1 MADSF
6 VAPWTVAHQAP
17 LSIGFPIK
25 NNEVDCHCL
34 LQETFPTQGS
44 NLRLLHWQANSLPL
58 GHQRKPVNRN
68 RPGNS
73 RCFEF
78 KTCLSE
84 LGDPYIFQWQMVRPN
99 GRDKTDFEIK
109 STFTSRWRLWSF
121 HSRNWSGIVMYI
133 LKHEAEHLGYTNI
146 IDTYIVS
153 PNYEIYM
160 TLENIM
166 RNRIVICKNRWLWE
180 NWWK

>member
-1 MADSF
+1 MWLFCGPMGYSPPGSSVHGISQSRILEWVAISF
-6 VAPWTVAHQAP
+6 PKRSSQFRDQTHISCIGRQILYNWATRESQWTD
-17 LSIGFPIK
+17 I
-25 NNEVDCHCL
+25 D
-34 LQETFPTQGS
+34 
-44 NLRLLHWQANSLPL
+44 
-58 GHQRKPVNRN
+58 
-68 RPGNS
+68 PGNS

-78 KTCLSE
+78 KTRLSE

-121 HSRNWSGIVMYI
+121 HSRNWSGIIMYI
-133 LKHEAEHLGYTNI
+133 LKHEAEHFGYTDI

-160 TLENIM
+160 T
-166 RNRIVICKNRWLWE
+166 
-180 NWWK
+180 